1 MSLSP
6 QEWHARYSLQAS
18 WTQSL
23 RSFLLPRAG
32 LEHANRVLDVGC
44 GTGALHGEL
53 RQDNSVLVHGL
64 DIDPDMLAEA
74 ERISPSSVFTLGD
87 AHALPY
93 ADGSFDIAL
102 CHYLLLWVFD
112 PSQVLSEMRRVI
124 RRGGALL
131 ALAEPDYGGR
141 IDFPPELVELGR
153 LQTAALRQQ
162 GAEPEVGRRLGAL
175 FRKLG
180 LEGVEVG
187 VLGAQWSGPLSPVEQ
202 ESEWAVIRSDLEDSL
217 PSNRLEHL
225 FHIDAQAWQTGAR
238 ILYVPTFYAWGR
250 APK

>member
-6 QEWHARYSLQAS
+6 QEWHARYSLQAR

-44 GTGALHGEL
+44 GTGAVHGEL
-53 RQDNSVLVHGL
+53 RQGNSVQVHGL
-64 DIDPDMLAEA
+64 DIDAEMLAEA
-74 ERISPSSVFTLGD
+74 ERVSPSSVFTLGD

-93 ADGSFDIAL
+93 ADGSFDIVL

-112 PSQVLSEMRRVI
+112 PFQVLSEMRRVT
-124 RRGGALL
+124 RAGGALL

-141 IDFPPELVELGR
+141 IDYPSELVELGR
-153 LQTAALRQQ
+153 LQTISLRQQ
-162 GAEPEVGRRLGAL
+162 GAEPELGRRLGAL
-175 FRKLG
+175 FRNFG
-180 LEGVEVG
+180 LDGVEVG
-187 VLGAQWSGPLSPVEQ
+187 VLGAQWSGPLSLAEQ

-217 PSNRLEHL
+217 PPNQLEQL
-225 FHIDAQAWQTGAR
+225 FHMDMQAWQSGTR
-238 ILYVPTFYAWGR
+238 VLYVPTFYAWGR
-250 APK
+250 VPL